1 MGHGTVMAAY
11 LDIETS
17 FDGEITVIGI
27 YLGTG
32 KLVQLV
38 GEEAGIERL
47 GIALD
52 GVKTLYT
59 YNGSRFDLPLIV
71 HQLGA
76 DLAREY
82 QCRDLMYDCWR
93 ENLRGGLKKV
103 EVRLGIDRET
113 SGISGLD
120 AVRLWW
126 RYQGGDQNALKTL
139 LHYNREDCQN
149 LEVLRAKLKDG
160 AWRRGWA

>member
-59 YNGSRFDLPLIV
+59 YNGSRFDLPLIA

-82 QCRDLMYDCWR
+82 QCRDLMYDCWD
-93 ENLRGGLKKV
+93 NGLYGGLKKI
-103 EVRLGIDRET
+103 EVQLGIPRT
-113 SGISGLD
+113 THGINGRD
-120 AVRLWW
+120 AMQLWQD
-126 RYQGGDQNALKTL
+126 YQNGNSIALGTL
-139 LHYNREDCQN
+139 LLYNSEDVVN
-149 LEVLRAKLKDG
+149 LSILRILLDLAG
-160 AWRRGWA
+160 GQI

>member
-1 MGHGTVMAAY
+1 MAAY

-82 QCRDLMYDCWR
+82 QCRDLMYDCWD
-93 ENLRGGLKKV
+93 NGLYGGLKKI
-103 EVRLGIDRET
+103 EVQLGIPRT
-113 SGISGLD
+113 THGINGRD
-120 AVRLWW
+120 AMQLWQD
-126 RYQGGDQNALKTL
+126 YQNGNSIALGTL
-139 LHYNREDCQN
+139 LLYNSEDVVN
-149 LEVLRAKLKDG
+149 LSILRILLDLAG
-160 AWRRGWA
+160 GQI